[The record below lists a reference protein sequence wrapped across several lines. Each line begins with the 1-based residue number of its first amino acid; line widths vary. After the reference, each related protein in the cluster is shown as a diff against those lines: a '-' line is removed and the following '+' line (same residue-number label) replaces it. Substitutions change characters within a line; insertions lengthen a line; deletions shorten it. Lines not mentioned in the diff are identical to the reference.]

1 MKNGFAGNIA
11 RGFIQSK
18 LTILLMVAFLLIGG
32 YSTFLIPREEE
43 PQIQIPMADIFIGYP
58 GASPQDVE
66 TKVAAPLEKMISNVK
81 GVEYVYSTS
90 MQGQAML
97 IVQFYVGED
106 VERSLVKLYSELMKN
121 MDKMPQGVTLPLIK
135 TRAIDDV
142 PVLSI
147 TLWSEGYDDFQLKQ
161 IAQEFSSEIKKI
173 TDVSEINILGGRN
186 KEVKVVLDKN
196 KMAASGIDFLSLSR
210 QIQAG
215 NSQIQSGSLLQMD
228 TAFSVVTGNFL
239 TSSDDVADLV
249 VGTSLNQPVY
259 LKQIAKVEEGA
270 ETPNQYVL
278 FGYGKA
284 EEDNA
289 RAFKSNYPAVTLS
302 IAKKKG
308 ADAMNLS
315 SQILA
320 KAEYLKKDLLP
331 DEVHLTVTRNY
342 GETASDK
349 VAELLFHLFIA
360 IVVVTIFV
368 MLAMGWRGGLVV
380 FLSVPVTFALTLFA
394 YYFMD
399 YTLNRITL
407 FALVFITGIV
417 VDDSIIIAENMHR
430 HFKMKKLPPLQA
442 AIYAINEV
450 GNPTILATFTV
461 IAAVLPMVFV
471 SGMMGPYMSPM
482 PIGASIAMILSL
494 IVALT
499 LTPYLGYIFLRGKEK
514 SGAPSSEKKPKT
526 LEESR
531 IYKIYHSMIHPLL
544 ESRWKRWTFIVGTVV
559 ILFASLSMFYTR
571 AVAVKMLP
579 FDNKNEFQVVIDMP
593 EGTTLEK
600 TQAVTKDI
608 AAYISDQPLVR
619 DYQSYIGTSA
629 PISFN
634 GLVRHYDLRR
644 GDNIADIQ
652 VNLVDKKDRSQ
663 QSHAIARN
671 MRGPVQEIARKY
683 RANVK
688 IVEVPPG
695 PPVLSTLVAEI
706 YGPDYKEQIKIARQV
721 KELLNTTPDVVD
733 ADLLMEDNQPEIHL
747 EVDKEKAMRYG
758 LATAQVSSTVQAALS
773 GMPVGNISQSFAY
786 NQTGIRL
793 QLGDADKT
801 NINDLLDL
809 KVVNNYG
816 LAVPIKDLVTVT
828 RQIKP
833 KSIYRKNQKEVV
845 YVVADMAGEL
855 ESPSYAISAVSDNL
869 KKVSVPK
876 GFSLKEEYTHQPE
889 LEDNYS
895 LKWDGE
901 WQITYEVFR
910 DLGIA
915 FAVVILL
922 IYILIV
928 GWFQNFKVP
937 LIMLAAIPLSL
948 VGIVLGHWMLQAYF
962 TATSMIGF
970 IALAGVMVRN
980 SILLIDFINIRL
992 KENIPLKQ
1000 AIVEA
1005 GAVRTTPILLTAG
1018 AVALGAVII
1027 LFDPIFQGLAI
1038 SLMGGTITSTFLTLI
1053 VVPLLYFKMMRKPQ
1067 LKKLTLND
1075 ETIYNNLPEGIPGR
1089 CFQNI

>member
-1 MKNGFAGNIA
+1 MKNGFSGNIA
-11 RGFIQSK
+11 KGFIQSK
-18 LTILLMVAFLLIGG
+18 LTILLMIAFLLIGG

-43 PQIQIPMADIFIGYP
+43 PQIQVPMADIFIGYP
-58 GASPQDVE
+58 GASPKDVE
-66 TKVAAPLEKMISNVK
+66 TKVAAPIEKIISNIK

-90 MQGQAML
+90 MQGQVMV
-97 IVQFYVGED
+97 IVQFNVGED
-106 VERSLVKLYSELMKN
+106 VERSLVKLYSELLKN
-121 MDKMPQGVTLPLIK
+121 MDKMPQGITLPLIK

-142 PVLSI
+142 PVLDL
-147 TLWSEGYDDFQLKQ
+147 TLWSDKYNDYQLKQ
-161 IAQEFSSEIKKI
+161 IGQALANEVKKI
-173 TDVSEINILGGRN
+173 NDVSDVNIIGGRN
-186 KEVKVVLDKN
+186 REIKVMLDKN
-196 KMAASGIDFLSLSR
+196 RMAENHVDFLSLSK
-210 QIQAG
+210 QIQG
-215 NSQIQSGSLLQMD
+215 SNIQLPGGTLLQKD
-228 TAFSVVTGNFL
+228 TAFSVETGNFL
-239 TSSDDVADLV
+239 TSSDDVGNLV
-249 VGTSLNQPVY
+249 VGIYQQQPVY
-259 LKQIAKVEEGA
+259 LKQIAAVTEGA
-270 ETPNQYVL
+270 EMPKQYVL

-284 EEDNA
+284 DVANA
-289 RAFKSNYPAVTLS
+289 HSFNSNYPAVTLS

-308 ADAMNLS
+308 ADAMKLS
-315 SQILA
+315 EQILS
-320 KAEYLKKDLLP
+320 KVEHLKKNLLP
-331 DEVHLTVTRNY
+331 DDIHLTVTRNY
-342 GETASDK
+342 GESASDK
-349 VAELLFHLFIA
+349 VGELLLHLFIA
-360 IVVVTIFV
+360 IVVVTVFV

-380 FLSVPVTFALTLFA
+380 FLSVPVTFALTLFS
-394 YYFMD
+394 YYFMH

-461 IAAVLPMVFV
+461 IAAVLPMAFV

-499 LTPYLGYIFLRGKEK
+499 LTPYLGYIFLREKEK
-514 SGAPSSEKKPKT
+514 HGIASEESKPKL
-526 LEESR
+526 LEETR
-531 IYKIYHSMIHPLL
+531 IYKIYRSFIQPLL
-544 ESRWKRWTFIVGTVV
+544 ETRWKRWTFILSIVA
-559 ILFASLSMFYTR
+559 ILFASLSMFYTK

-600 TQAVTKDI
+600 TQAVAKDI
-608 AAYISDQPLVR
+608 GAYVAQQPMVKN
-619 DYQSYIGTSA
+619 YQTYIGTSA

-644 GDNIADIQ
+644 GENVADIQ
-652 VNLVDKKDRSQ
+652 INLVDKKDRSI
-663 QSHAIARN
+663 QSH
-671 MRGPVQEIARKY
+671 EIAKEMRSAIQDIAKKY
-683 RANVK
+683 NANAK
-688 IVEVPPG
+688 MVEVPPG

-706 YGPDYKEQIKIARQV
+706 YGPNYDEQIKIGNQV
-721 KELLNTTPDVVD
+721 KNLLNKTNNVVD
-733 ADLLMEDNQPEIHL
+733 VDWTTEADQPEYHI

-758 LATAQVSSTVQAALS
+758 IATAQVAAMVNAALS
-773 GMPVGNISQSFAY
+773 GMSAGNISQPAAY
-786 NQTGIRL
+786 DQTAIKL
-793 QLGDADKT
+793 QLSDSDKS
-801 NINDLLDL
+801 NIDEVLNM
-809 KVVNNYG
+809 KVINMQGN
-816 LAVPIKDLVTVT
+816 AVPVGDLVTIT
-828 RQIKP
+828 RQVKP

-845 YVVADMAGEL
+845 YVLADMAGQL
-855 ESPSYAISAVSDNL
+855 ESPSYAISEISDHL
-869 KKVSVPK
+869 KNIKVPN

-901 WQITYEVFR
+901 WQITFEVFR

-915 FAVVILL
+915 FAVVIIM

-928 GWFQNFKVP
+928 GWFQNFTVP
-937 LIMLAAIPLSL
+937 LVMLAAIPLSL
-948 VGIVLGHWMLQAYF
+948 IGIVLGHWMMHAYF

-980 SILLIDFINIRL
+980 SVLLIDFVNIRL
-992 KENIPLKQ
+992 KEGIPLKQ
-1000 AIVEA
+1000 AIIEA

-1038 SLMGGTITSTFLTLI
+1038 SLMGGTVTSTFLTLI
-1053 VVPLLYFKMMRKPQ
+1053 VVPLLYFKMMRKKS
-1067 LKKLTLND
+1067 LKSDL
-1075 ETIYNNLPEGIPGR
+1075 
-1089 CFQNI
+1089 

>member
-1 MKNGFAGNIA
+1 MKDGFAGNIA
-11 RGFIQSK
+11 KAFIQSK
-18 LTILLMVAFLLIGG
+18 LTILLMIAFLLIGG

-43 PQIQIPMADIFIGYP
+43 PQIQVPMADIFIGYP
-58 GASPQDVE
+58 GASPKDVE
-66 TKVAAPLEKMISNVK
+66 TKVSAPIEKMISNVK

-90 MQGQAML
+90 MQGQAMI

-142 PVLSI
+142 PVLGL
-147 TLWSEGYDDFQLKQ
+147 TLWSEKYDDYQLKQ
-161 IAQEFSSEIKKI
+161 IGQELANEVKKI
-173 TDVSEINILGGRN
+173 PDVADINILGGRN
-186 KEVKVVLDKN
+186 REVKVILDKN
-196 KMAASGIDFLSLSR
+196 KIAENHIDFLSLSK
-210 QIQAG
+210 QIQ
-215 NSQIQSGSLLQMD
+215 GSNMQLPGGILLQKD
-228 TAFSVVTGNFL
+228 TAFSVETGNFL
-239 TSSDDVADLV
+239 STSDDVGNLI
-249 VGTSLNQPVY
+249 VGLNHQQPVY

-270 ETPNQYVL
+270 ETPKQYVL

-284 EEDNA
+284 NKA
-289 RAFKSNYPAVTLS
+289 GVNSFKSNYPAITLS

-308 ADAMNLS
+308 ADAMKLS
-315 SQILA
+315 EQILS
-320 KAEYLKKDLLP
+320 KVEHLKKDLLP
-331 DEVHLTVTRNY
+331 NEVHLTVSRNY

-349 VAELLFHLFIA
+349 VSELLFHLFIA
-360 IVVVTIFV
+360 IVVVTLFV

-394 YYFMD
+394 YYFMH

-461 IAAVLPMVFV
+461 IAAVLPMAFV

-494 IVALT
+494 VIALT
-499 LTPYLGYIFLRGKEK
+499 LTPYLGYIFLREKENHGNEENESNHK
-514 SGAPSSEKKPKT
+514 V
-526 LEESR
+526 LEETG
-531 IYKIYHSMIHPLL
+531 IYKIYRSFIQPLL
-544 ESRWKRWTFIVGTVV
+544 ETRWKRWAFILSTVV
-559 ILFASLSMFYTR
+559 ILFATLSMFYTK

-600 TQAVTKDI
+600 TQAVVKDI
-608 AAYISDQPLVR
+608 GAFVARQDLVEN
-619 DYQSYIGTSA
+619 YESYIGTSA

-644 GDNIADIQ
+644 GDNVADIQ
-652 VNLVDKKDRSQ
+652 INLVDKKGRSI
-663 QSHAIARN
+663 QSHEIAKL
-671 MRGPVQEIARKY
+671 MRTPIQEIAKKY
-683 RANVK
+683 HANVK

-695 PPVLSTLVAEI
+695 PPVLSTLVAEV
-706 YGPDYKEQIKIARQV
+706 YGPDYQQQIKIADQV
-721 KELLNTTPDVVD
+721 KILMNKTSNVVD
-733 ADLLMEDNQPEIHL
+733 VDWMVEDDQPEYHL

-758 LATAQVSSTVQAALS
+758 IATAQIAATVNAALT
-773 GMPVGNISQSFAY
+773 GMQVGNVSEPASY
-786 NQTGIRL
+786 NQTAIKL
-793 QLGDADKT
+793 QLNDIDKT
-801 NINDLLDL
+801 NVDDILAL
-809 KVVNNYG
+809 KVINTQGN
-816 LAVPIKDLVTVT
+816 AIPIKDLVIVSK
-828 RQIKP
+828 QIKA

-845 YVVADMAGEL
+845 YVIGDMAGKL
-855 ESPSYAISAVSDNL
+855 ESPSYAISDVSNHL
-869 KKVSVPK
+869 NTIKVPK
-876 GFSLKEEYTHQPE
+876 GFSLREEYTHQPE

-901 WQITYEVFR
+901 WQITFEVFR

-915 FAVVILL
+915 FVVVILM

-928 GWFQNFKVP
+928 GWFQNFTVP

-948 VGIVLGHWMLQAYF
+948 IGIVLGHWMLHAYF

-992 KENIPLKQ
+992 KEGIPLKQ
-1000 AIVEA
+1000 AIIEA

-1038 SLMGGTITSTFLTLI
+1038 SLMGGTVTSTFLTLI
-1053 VVPLLYFKMMRKPQ
+1053 VVPLLYFKMMRK
-1067 LKKLTLND
+1067 KNIKTTLID
-1075 ETIYNNLPEGIPGR
+1075 
-1089 CFQNI
+1089 

>member
-11 RGFIQSK
+11 QAFLQSK
-18 LTILLMVAFLLIGG
+18 LTILLMLAFLLIGG

-43 PQIQIPMADIFIGYP
+43 PQIQVPMADILIGYP
-58 GASPQDVE
+58 GASPKDVE
-66 TKVAAPLEKMISNVK
+66 TKVAAPIEKMISNVK

-90 MQGQAML
+90 MQGQAMV

-121 MDKMPQGVTLPLIK
+121 MDKMPQGITLPLIK

-142 PVLSI
+142 PVLGL
-147 TLWSEGYDDFQLKQ
+147 TLWSDKYDDYQLKQ
-161 IAQEFSSEIKKI
+161 IGQELDNEIKKI
-173 TDVSEINILGGRN
+173 NDVSDIKIIGGRDREI
-186 KEVKVVLDKN
+186 KIVLDKS
-196 KMAASGIDFLSLSR
+196 KMAENHIDFLSLSK
-210 QIQAG
+210 QIQGSNMQLPGG
-215 NSQIQSGSLLQMD
+215 NLLQKD
-228 TAFSVVTGNFL
+228 TAFSVTTGNFL
-239 TSSDDVADLV
+239 NSSEDVANLV
-249 VGTSLNQPVY
+249 VGVNQQQPVY

-270 ETPNQYVL
+270 ESPNQYVL
-278 FGYGKA
+278 FGYG
-284 EEDNA
+284 
-289 RAFKSNYPAVTLS
+289 RANLKDAGNFKSNYPAITLS

-308 ADAMNLS
+308 ADAMKLS
-315 SQILA
+315 ELILN
-320 KAEYLKKDLLP
+320 KVEYLKKDLLP
-331 DEVHLTVTRNY
+331 NDVHLTVTRNY

-349 VAELLFHLFIA
+349 VSELLFHLFIA
-360 IVVVTIFV
+360 IVVVTVFV

-394 YYFMD
+394 YYFMH

-461 IAAVLPMVFV
+461 IAAVLPMAFV

-499 LTPYLGYIFLRGKEK
+499 LTPYLGFIFLREKEK
-514 SGAPSSEKKPKT
+514 PVKSEDEHHSLK
-526 LEESR
+526 LEETR
-531 IYKIYHSMIHPLL
+531 IYKIYRSIIQPLL
-544 ESRWKRWTFIVGTVV
+544 ETRWKRWTFILSTVV
-559 ILFASLSMFYTR
+559 ILFASLFMFYTK

-593 EGTTLEK
+593 AGTTLEA
-600 TQAVTKDI
+600 TQAAAKDI
-608 AAYISDQPLVR
+608 AAYVSGQSLVKN
-619 DYQSYIGTSA
+619 YETYIGTSA

-644 GDNIADIQ
+644 GENVADIH
-652 VNLVDKKDRSQ
+652 VNLVDKNDRNI
-663 QSHAIARN
+663 QSHAIAKQ
-671 MRGPVQEIARKY
+671 MREPIQAIAKRY
-683 RANVK
+683 NANVK

-706 YGPDYKEQIKIARQV
+706 YGPNYNEQIKVADQV
-721 KELLNTTPDVVD
+721 KGLLDRTSNVVD
-733 ADLLMEDNQPEIHL
+733 VDWMVAADQPEYHL
-747 EVDKEKAMRYG
+747 EVNKEKAMHYG
-758 LATAQVSSTVQAALS
+758 VVTAQIAATVNAALR
-773 GMPVGNISQSFAY
+773 GMISGNISEPASFS
-786 NQTGIRL
+786 QTAIKL
-793 QLGDADKT
+793 QLSDDSKT
-801 NINDLLDL
+801 DINDILDV
-809 KVVNNYG
+809 KVIGMQGNV
-816 LAVPIKDLVTVT
+816 VPIRDLVTVT
-828 RQIKP
+828 RQIKA

-845 YVVADMAGEL
+845 YVIGDMAGNL
-855 ESPSYAISAVSDNL
+855 ESPSYAISDVSDHLNTL
-869 KKVSVPK
+869 KVPK

-889 LEDNYS
+889 FEDNYS

-901 WQITYEVFR
+901 WQITFEVFR

-915 FAVVILL
+915 FAVVIIL

-928 GWFQNFKVP
+928 GWFQNFTVP

-948 VGIVLGHWMLQAYF
+948 IGIILGHWLLHAYF

-980 SILLIDFINIRL
+980 SILLIDFVNIRL
-992 KENIPLKQ
+992 NEGIHLKQ
-1000 AIVEA
+1000 AIIEA

-1018 AVALGAVII
+1018 AVVLGAVII

-1053 VVPLLYFKMMRKPQ
+1053 VVPLLYFKMMRK
-1067 LKKLTLND
+1067 ND
-1075 ETIYNNLPEGIPGR
+1075 VKPLES
-1089 CFQNI
+1089 